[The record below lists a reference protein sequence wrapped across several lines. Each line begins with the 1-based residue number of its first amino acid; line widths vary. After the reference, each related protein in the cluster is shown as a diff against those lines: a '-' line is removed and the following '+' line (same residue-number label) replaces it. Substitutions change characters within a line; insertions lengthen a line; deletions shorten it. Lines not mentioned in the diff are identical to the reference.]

1 MTLPRNKFTA
11 LAVLW
16 FAAAVYALLLRE
28 SEGGVA
34 PFPNFDKVAHFAL
47 FFAQF
52 WLSAKAYLAAGRAVP
67 YRGLM
72 LAAVVF
78 AVASECAQAMF
89 TQTREGSFADAVA
102 DVCGAA
108 AALWFARKIE
118 QAKGLKSSD
127 KV

>member
-1 MTLPRNKFTA
+1 MTLLRNKFTA
-11 LAVLW
+11 LAALW
-16 FAAAVYALLLRE
+16 FLAAIYSLLLRE
-28 SEGGVA
+28 STGGA
-34 PFPNFDKVAHFAL
+34 PPFPNFDKVAHFAL

-52 WLSAKAYLAAGRAVP
+52 WLLAKAYMADKHPIP

-72 LAAVVF
+72 ITAVVF

-89 TQTREGSFADAVA
+89 TQTREGSFWDTVA

-118 QAKGLKSSD
+118 QAKGLKSPD
-127 KV
+127 

>member
-11 LAVLW
+11 LAALW
-16 FAAAVYALLLRE
+16 FAAAIYSLLLRE
-28 SEGGVA
+28 STGGA
-34 PFPNFDKVAHFAL
+34 PPFPNFDKVAHFAL

-52 WLSAKAYLAAGRAVP
+52 WLLAKAYMADKRPIP

-72 LAAVVF
+72 IAAVVF
-78 AVASECAQAMF
+78 AIASECAQAVF
-89 TQTREGSFADAVA
+89 TQTREGSFWDAVA

-118 QAKGLKSSD
+118 QAKTLKSPD
-127 KV
+127 